1 MANVQNIQ
9 WISKPAISG
18 EVVHGMKTGRKLG
31 FPTANLSQSPD
42 WIENGVYGVQVRIEN
57 ELLNGVMNVGVKP
70 TFGTRFERI
79 TEIHL
84 FDFQGDLYGK
94 SIECLPLFR
103 IRDEQKFSSFHSLL
117 QQIKE
122 DVNDARTIFSRR
134 LTVQKKRIS

>member
-1 MANVQNIQ
+1 MADVQYVQ
-9 WISKPAISG
+9 WISKPAMGG

-42 WIENGVYGVQVRIEN
+42 SIENGVYGVQVQIED
-57 ELLNGVMNVGVKP
+57 ELLNGVMNIGVKP
-70 TFGTRFERI
+70 TFGSRFERI

-94 SIECLPLFR
+94 KIQCVPLFR

-122 DVNDARTIFSRR
+122 DVNYARTVFSRHGA
-134 LTVQKKRIS
+134 VQRQRIS

>member
-1 MANVQNIQ
+1 MADVQYVQ
-9 WISKPAISG
+9 WISKPAMDG
-18 EVVHGMKTGRKLG
+18 EVIHGMKTGRKLG

-42 WIENGVYGVQVRIEN
+42 WIENGVYGVQVQIED
-57 ELLNGVMNVGVKP
+57 ELLNGVMNIGVKP
-70 TFGTRFERI
+70 TFGSRFERI

-94 SIECLPLFR
+94 RIQCVPLFR

-122 DVNDARTIFSRR
+122 DVNYARTVFSRQGA
-134 LTVQKKRIS
+134 VQRQRIS